1 MKSFEHPAH
10 RSGYGWIML
19 FLALPAVLFL
29 PWAASDARAEA
40 QKKFSSPEEAV
51 QALVAAIRAGD
62 VKAMITILG
71 PGGKELVSSG
81 DDLADKVGRD
91 KFLRSY
97 DQKNALQQGT
107 GGKTI
112 LCTGD
117 DSWPMPIPIVR
128 KGGQWAF
135 DSMSG
140 KREILQRRVGRNEL
154 HVMDVLHAYVDAQ
167 QEYAGKNC
175 SGTGLVEFA
184 QRIVSSAGKHDGL
197 YWEAKEGEDQ
207 SPLGPLVAKAAKEG
221 YANPELNP
229 FHGYYF
235 RVLRGQGKHA
245 KGGTYNYVVKDR
257 MILGFGLVA
266 YPAEYGNSGVMTFI
280 VNQEGVIYQKNLG
293 KDTRRKAEAMK
304 VFDPDKTWKK
314 VADTEKKD

>member
-1 MKSFEHPAH
+1 MKSFAHHTH
-10 RSGYGWIML
+10 RSGYRWIMF
-19 FLALPAVLFL
+19 FLVLPAVLFL

-51 QALVAAIRAGD
+51 QALVAAIRAND
-62 VKAMITILG
+62 VKTMIAILG
-71 PGGKELVSSG
+71 PGSKELVSSG
-81 DDLADKVGRD
+81 DDMADKVGRE

-97 DQKNALQQGT
+97 DQKNTLQQGAA
-107 GGKTI
+107 GKTI

-117 DSWPMPIPIVR
+117 DSWPMPIPIVK
-128 KGGQWAF
+128 KGSQWAF

-140 KREILQRRVGRNEL
+140 KREILHRRVGRNEL

-175 SGTGLVEFA
+175 SGSGLVEFA

-197 YWEAKEGEDQ
+197 YWEAKDDEEQ
-207 SPLGPLVAKAAKEG
+207 SPLGPLVAQAAKEG

-235 RVLRGQGKHA
+235 RVLMGQGKHA
-245 KGGTYNYVVKDR
+245 RGGTYNYVVKDK

-280 VNQEGVIYQKNLG
+280 VNQEGVIHQKNLG

-304 VFDPDKTWKK
+304 IFDPDKTWKK
-314 VADTEKKD
+314 VEEPGKKE

>member
-1 MKSFEHPAH
+1 MKSFAYHTH
-10 RSGYGWIML
+10 SSVHWWTMF

-40 QKKFSSPEEAV
+40 QKKFASPEEAV
-51 QALVAAIRAGD
+51 QALVAAIRAND
-62 VKAMITILG
+62 VKAMIAILG

-81 DDLADKVGRD
+81 DDLADKVGRE

-97 DQKNALQQGT
+97 DQKNTLQQGT
-107 GGKTI
+107 SGKTI

-117 DSWPMPIPIVR
+117 DSWPMPIPIVK
-128 KGGQWAF
+128 KGSQWVF

-140 KREILQRRVGRNEL
+140 KREILKRRVGRNEL
-154 HVMDVLHAYVDAQ
+154 RVMDVLHAYVDAQ
-167 QEYAGKNC
+167 HEYASKNC
-175 SGTGLVEFA
+175 NGTGLVEFA
-184 QRIVSSAGKHDGL
+184 QRIVSRAGKHDGL
-197 YWEAKEGEDQ
+197 YWEAKNGEEQ
-207 SPLGPLVAKAAKEG
+207 SPLGPLVAQAAKEG

-235 RVLRGQGKHA
+235 RVLKGQGKHA
-245 KGGTYNYVVKDR
+245 KGGTYNYVVKDK

-304 VFDPDKTWKK
+304 VFDPDKSWTMVKEPGKK
-314 VADTEKKD
+314 E

>member
-1 MKSFEHPAH
+1 MF
-10 RSGYGWIML
+10 

-40 QKKFSSPEEAV
+40 QKKFASPEEAV
-51 QALVAAIRAGD
+51 QALVAAIRAND
-62 VKAMITILG
+62 VKAMIAILG

-81 DDLADKVGRD
+81 DDLADKVGRE

-97 DQKNALQQGT
+97 DQKNTLQQGT
-107 GGKTI
+107 SGKTI

-117 DSWPMPIPIVR
+117 DSWPMPIPIVK
-128 KGGQWAF
+128 KGSQWVF

-140 KREILQRRVGRNEL
+140 KREILKRRVGRNEL
-154 HVMDVLHAYVDAQ
+154 RVMDVLHAYLDAQ
-167 QEYAGKNC
+167 HEYASKNC
-175 SGTGLVEFA
+175 NGTGLVEFA
-184 QRIVSSAGKHDGL
+184 QRIVSRAGKHDGL
-197 YWEAKEGEDQ
+197 YWEAKDGEEQ
-207 SPLGPLVAKAAKEG
+207 SPLGPLVAQAAREG

-235 RVLRGQGKHA
+235 RVLKGQGKNA
-245 KGGTYNYVVKDR
+245 EGGAYNYVVKGK
-257 MILGFGLVA
+257 MILGFALLA
-266 YPAEYGNSGVMTFI
+266 YPAEYGNSGVMTFM

-304 VFDPDKTWKK
+304 VFDPDKSWTTVKEP
-314 VADTEKKD
+314 EKKE